1 MSGGGGGMAPPSGGQ
16 TGNSPTTSP
25 IAPINAMTD
34 FSMGFGRIPQ
44 QPSFYNPFMGY
55 YGQPFGGFNNFG
67 GGYGGFGGGY
77 GGYGG
82 GYGGGIGNLF
92 GGYQGYMPEPPPFH
106 GGGGNAYARPRP
118 VPLPEPMPQRLPAF
132 ADFINNRFGQ
142 QDQRQFQVN
151 QRPVAMPMLPEPVD
165 YGVGRDA
172 LGHPVIYN
180 SPYSGFSGPI
190 GSTGGFI

>member
-44 QPSFYNPFMGY
+44 QPSFFNPFMGY

-67 GGYGGFGGGY
+67 GGFGGFGGGYGGFGGGY
-77 GGYGG
+77 GGGFG
-82 GYGGGIGNLF
+82 GGGIGNLF
-92 GGYQGYMPEPPPFH
+92 GGYQGYMPEPPMFR
-106 GGGGNAYARPRP
+106 GGGNAYVRPRP
-118 VPLPEPMPQRLPAF
+118 AP
-132 ADFINNRFGQ
+132 
-142 QDQRQFQVN
+142 
-151 QRPVAMPMLPEPVD
+151 LPEPVD
-165 YGVGRDA
+165 IPMYAGGSPGFYSRPENQGGLITTMPIRPPTPMGSLGRDA

-180 SPYSGFSGPI
+180 SPDSGFSGPI